1 MWGTKQSLSSPTEE
15 RIKVEGG
22 AISVAS
28 PDEDARKLGLVLPV
42 TQGRERAIY
51 LVFIDFS

>member
-42 TQGRERAIY
+42 TQERERELSI
-51 LVFIDFS
+51 